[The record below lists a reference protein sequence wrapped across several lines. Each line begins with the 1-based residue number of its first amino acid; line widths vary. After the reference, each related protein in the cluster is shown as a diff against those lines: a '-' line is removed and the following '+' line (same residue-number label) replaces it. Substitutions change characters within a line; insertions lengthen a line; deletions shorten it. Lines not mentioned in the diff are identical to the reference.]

1 MYRKKQVLS
10 VAVLG
15 LLMFNT
21 AFAQREA
28 EDKWLLRFGA
38 TYVAPLDSSDGVI
51 GDNGLGLIPGKDEV
65 EVDDALGFTFSLS
78 YALDPNWAV
87 TLLAAAPYE
96 HDINGEGVLAGVEVG
111 ETKHLPPSL
120 TVEYRFNPQGRIR
133 PYIGAGVNWTWFYKS
148 DSDPVLTAA
157 LDDILGGGVTTTDLD
172 LDNSFGF
179 AANAGIDWQLNDS
192 WAVNTSIWFLDI
204 DTQAE
209 VFVNGAQVTEVDVV
223 VDPLLFTLG
232 LSYRF

>member
-1 MYRKKQVLS
+1 MLNKPIRACTVL
-10 VAVLG
+10 
-15 LLMFNT
+15 
-21 AFAQREA
+21 AFLFVQSAIAQEYT
-28 EDKWLLRFGA
+28 DDPWLLRFGA
-38 TYVAPLDSSDGVI
+38 TYVAPLDSSDGII
-51 GDNGLGLIPGKDEV
+51 GDTGIGLIPGKDEAD
-65 EVDDALGFTFSLS
+65 VDDALGFTFSLS
-78 YALDPNWAV
+78 YAFDPNWAV
-87 TLLAAAPYE
+87 TLLAAAPYK
-96 HDINGEGVLAGVEVG
+96 HDINGEGALAGLEVG
-111 ETKHLPPSL
+111 DTTHLPPSL
-120 TVEYRFNPQGRIR
+120 TLEYRFNPTGRIR
-133 PYIGAGVNWTWFYKS
+133 PYVGAGLNWTWFYKS
-148 DSDPVLTAA
+148 DSSPALTAA
-157 LDDILGGGVTTTDLD
+157 LDDILGGGVNTTDLD